1 MVNCVLPFAQQ
12 YIYNK
17 HSGVYLKLQEVASE
31 KLSHLN
37 VVAVQRL
44 FYKNTLKENTI
55 ISKSRLECTCL
66 LEVLFYF
73 HFS

>member
-1 MVNCVLPFAQQ
+1 MVNWVLPFAQQ

-17 HSGVYLKLQEVASE
+17 HPSVYLQLQEVWSE
-31 KLSHLN
+31 KLSQLN

-55 ISKSRLECTCL
+55 SSRSRLECTCL
-66 LEVLFYF
+66 LEVFSYF
-73 HFS
+73 HSS